1 MLSEIAAWNRRFSA
15 LEKHVREAH
24 SFETNAGN
32 TLHAWIMEQRE
43 AGLQGRLAVD
53 RRLRLTA
60 LGFLFTTN
68 AAVLK
73 QQTWDLHLD
82 ALKETVANR
91 PQYEPPSRKT
101 ARVSA
106 LDRWVRR
113 QQELRSAGLLDQ
125 ARVRTLALAAPHLFT
140 EKISK

>member
-73 QQTWDLHLD
+73 QQTWELHFQ
-82 ALKETVANR
+82 ALEKQLQISPA
-91 PQYEPPSRKT
+91 YEPPVRKS
-101 ARVSA
+101 ARTTP

-113 QQELRSAGLLDQ
+113 HQDLLQSNQLAQTLRTRLQDL
-125 ARVRTLALAAPHLFT
+125 APHLFA
-140 EKISK
+140 